1 MTSQRVERTLIGT
14 GGYGP
19 FMGEWVND
27 NNNNNNNNNNNDN
40 EFVQRKYY
48 KQYSKALYIQLQL
61 KHI

>member
-1 MTSQRVERTLIGT
+1 M
-14 GGYGP
+14 GGYGR

-27 NNNNNNNNNNNDN
+27 NNNNNNNNNDDN